1 MPPNPVPGAG
11 LDANAADQ
19 PSGGIASILDR
30 LDALV
35 YVADMQTYELLY
47 LNEYGRAIWGQ
58 YQGKACWQLL
68 QSEQQGPCRFCSN
81 AQLVDPDG
89 RPAGVHVWEFQNTA
103 NGRWYQCR
111 DQAIPWTD
119 GRLVR
124 LEIAT
129 DITERKRMEQQLHLA
144 VSRAE
149 TLARTDELTGL
160 NNRRAF
166 FELGERAFR
175 HDRRARSM
183 AVVMFDIDHFKRV
196 NDSYGHATG
205 DRLLRAVADALQPQ
219 VRDQDI
225 LGRLG
230 GEEFALLLTDADL
243 RQALAIAERLRL
255 EIEAVGVTDGER
267 SVRCTASFGVSA
279 CSDASHDLDA
289 LLSEADQ
296 ALFRAKREG
305 RNRVAGASATTPAA
319 ATAHR

>member
-68 QSEQQGPCRFCSN
+68 QAEQQGPCRFCSN

-183 AVVMFDIDHFKRV
+183 A
-196 NDSYGHATG
+196 
-205 DRLLRAVADALQPQ
+205 
-219 VRDQDI
+219 
-225 LGRLG
+225 
-230 GEEFALLLTDADL
+230 
-243 RQALAIAERLRL
+243 IAERLRL

-305 RNRVAGASATTPAA
+305 RNRVAGASATTPVG

>member
-11 LDANAADQ
+11 IDANAADQ
-19 PSGGIASILDR
+19 PIGGIASILDR

-68 QSEQQGPCRFCSN
+68 QAEQQGPCRFCSN

-166 FELGERAFR
+166 FELGERAFV
-175 HDRRARSM
+175 HNRRPRPM
-183 AVVMFDIDHFKRV
+183 AVVMFDIDHFKQV
-196 NDSYGHATG
+196 NDQYGHDVG
-205 DRLLRAVADALQPQ
+205 DDVLRYLASVLRECSRPSDVLC
-219 VRDQDI
+219 RM
-225 LGRLG
+225 G
-230 GEEFALLLTDADL
+230 GEEFLVLLPDTDAAGA
-243 RQALAIAERLRL
+243 RIAAERLLVRL
-255 EIEAVGVTDGER
+255 RYTNSPTGAPV
-267 SVRCTASFGVSA
+267 TASIGIA
-279 CSDASHDLDA
+279 CSTSHDSPDA
-289 LLSEADQ
+289 TFKAADEALYQ
-296 ALFRAKREG
+296 AKRTG
-305 RNRVAGASATTPAA
+305 RDRVVLACN
-319 ATAHR
+319 

>member
-1 MPPNPVPGAG
+1 
-11 LDANAADQ
+11 
-19 PSGGIASILDR
+19 
-30 LDALV
+30 
-35 YVADMQTYELLY
+35 MQTYELLY

-68 QSEQQGPCRFCSN
+68 QAEQQGPCRFCSN

-129 DITERKRMEQQLHLA
+129 DITERKRMEQLHLA
-144 VSRAE
+144 VSR
-149 TLARTDELTGL
+149 
-160 NNRRAF
+160 
-166 FELGERAFR
+166 
-175 HDRRARSM
+175 
-183 AVVMFDIDHFKRV
+183 
-196 NDSYGHATG
+196 
-205 DRLLRAVADALQPQ
+205 ADALQPQ